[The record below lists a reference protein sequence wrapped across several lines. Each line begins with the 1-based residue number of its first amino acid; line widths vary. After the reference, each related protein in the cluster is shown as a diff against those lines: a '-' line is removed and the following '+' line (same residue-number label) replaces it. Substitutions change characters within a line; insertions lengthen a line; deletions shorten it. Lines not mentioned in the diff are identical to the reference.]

1 VDFLKSRQVTALFTS
16 LVSNSG
22 AENETELGVSSLMDT
37 WLSLRNL
44 ESNGERN
51 RGLYVL
57 KSRGMSHSNQ
67 IREFVLTDQG
77 VELVNVYLGAE
88 GVLTGSA
95 RLNQEA
101 RERAESAA
109 RQDEVEARRRRLARR
124 RIALEAQIASLRAEL
139 EGDEEDLEKQAQE
152 TTSRED
158 ELRTNREAM
167 ASARHAD
174 TGGTLKERPSIEK
187 RLERGIPGGSDA
199 TTSRRQSS

>member
-1 VDFLKSRQVTALFTS
+1 
-16 LVSNSG
+16 
-22 AENETELGVSSLMDT
+22 MDT

-67 IREFVLTDQG
+67 IREFLLTDHG
-77 VELVNVYLGAE
+77 VELVDVYLGTE

-109 RQDEVEARRRRLARR
+109 RQEELESQRRRLDRR
-124 RIALEAQIASLRAEL
+124 RTALEAQIACLRAEL
-139 EGDEEDLEKQAQE
+139 EGEEEELERQARETMRREERAADEPRGDGLGPPRRHRWYPYSKLRR
-152 TTSRED
+152 SR
-158 ELRTNREAM
+158 
-167 ASARHAD
+167 
-174 TGGTLKERPSIEK
+174 
-187 RLERGIPGGSDA
+187 RLERGTPGE
-199 TTSRRQSS
+199 